1 MEALIF
7 LMGQTIGVPP
17 PPENSEGTIGSHSEI
32 LSAIESRVRARGL
45 WHKAQLQVSRAL
57 YINSLEYILH
67 TWPELETSPQ
77 ANDGL

>member
-57 YINSLEYILH
+57 YCIHGLSLRHPLKRMTNYE
-67 TWPELETSPQ
+67 
-77 ANDGL
+77 